1 MPPPAAAA
9 AADRREGAG
18 GAGGGLL
25 VKIGIVGDAGVGKTS
40 LMVRYVEKRFDQVR
54 DGIAGGR
61 EMATDGESL

>member
-1 MPPPAAAA
+1 MPPPATAAP
-9 AADRREGAG
+9 ADRRAGVG

-54 DGIAGGR
+54 DCIAGGG
-61 EMATDGESL
+61 EVTTGSESL